1 MRFESGMLG
10 FLIVVLAIGGG
21 IAGTFLLSGEE
32 TSYEVTRYNLLADAT
47 GLFDTD
53 ESPQYFDYDLSKN
66 YTGYYTENTVIN
78 GVPYWGGA
86 TFTQT
91 GVNNYPVWTTPSSD
105 TSGTYHIGA
114 YNGSLTES
122 EPPYDNYVMSLSY
135 YYQETVP
142 NSTSGFAGK
151 SVTVQSVINA
161 LGLNTYDIVTLS
173 SQEDSNPAN
182 FNKMVFFGSVDDY
195 YGTHGSLVKYVAY
208 QYYNNY
214 PSDSNYNIVSFS
226 CKVNLITNNVDLYY
240 GKGATQNTYVR
251 SIDLDKATVIYADWG
266 HLDSHQHEV
275 IDVTANNNPSVSYM
289 DISRGV
295 TITGVTP

>member
-1 MRFESGMLG
+1 M
-10 FLIVVLAIGGG
+10 AIGGG

-66 YTGYYTENTVIN
+66 YTGYYTGNTVIN

-86 TFTQT
+86 TYNQT
-91 GVNNYPVWTTPSSD
+91 GVNNYPVWSIPSND
-105 TSGTYHIGA
+105 TSGTFQLGVYSSSFT
-114 YNGSLTES
+114 NSD
-122 EPPYDNYVMSLSY
+122 PPDNHTMVLSY
-135 YYQETVP
+135 YYQQTVP
-142 NSTSGFAGK
+142 DHSTSGFAGS
-151 SVTVQSVINA
+151 SVTVQSVITA
-161 LGLNTYDIVTLS
+161 LGLDTYDIITLS

-182 FNKMVFFGSVDDY
+182 FSKMVFFGSTDDY
-195 YGTHGSLVKYVAY
+195 YGTYDNYVNYVAY

-214 PSDSNYNIVSFS
+214 PSDGNYSIVSFS
-226 CKVNLITNNVDLYY
+226 CKVNLITNTVDLFY

-266 HLDSHQHEV
+266 HYDSHQNEI
-275 IDVTANNNPSVSYM
+275 IDVTANSNPTVTYM

-295 TITGVTP
+295 TVTGVVTP